1 LSEAKEFLGRG
12 WRFPVS
18 LDFQG
23 RIATSAYEEDIKE
36 SIRIILGTSP
46 GERVMRPDFGC
57 GLDDMVFMSL
67 DSLTLGMMEAHV
79 LEALQ
84 LWEPRIEVEEVEV
97 TPSSLDQGLVVIS
110 ISYRVISTNNQFN
123 LVYPF
128 YLRE

>member
-1 LSEAKEFLGRG
+1 
-12 WRFPVS
+12 

>member
-1 LSEAKEFLGRG
+1 MSEAKEFLGRG